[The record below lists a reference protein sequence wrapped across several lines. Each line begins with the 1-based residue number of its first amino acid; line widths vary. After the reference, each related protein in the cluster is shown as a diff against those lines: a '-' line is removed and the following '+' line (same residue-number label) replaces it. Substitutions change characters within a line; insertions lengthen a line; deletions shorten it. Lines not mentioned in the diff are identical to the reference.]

1 MGRERNNTFRKA
13 LRHLKSSQIDEK
25 LQLLSEIPTNNTTG
39 IYVIEPE
46 SIVQDPDIPGEVTR
60 EANFDQDALNN
71 GRDTTGLFDVDN
83 TTILTI
89 EPPGDTTYIL
99 GPMSAMWYAWGNF
112 STIGYIRQSDRRM
125 VDLGRITGQLGS
137 WNGSSNFTSYGQLS
151 LEQAVWFRDTPKLNG
166 ADNDTPNYR
175 AFYPGP
181 PSNAPDQYG
190 RYLCVITGTSKETT
204 VTPPPRRV
212 PPVMGNPN
220 DAGYPWGLPPEVA
233 DQRLRGGKTASPVGD
248 LAILLTAAGIVG
260 AAALAFK
267 AAVAAGGA
275 AALGAIASRLR
286 YLAKLRMDRGALNPF
301 GQTAVRSGAAGR
313 QRVDVYT
320 GRPYQGPRGDR
331 TGTQYGTTNQQTA
344 NTYTNPGA
352 LRGTPG
358 TGSQTN
364 PAGTLDKGTLPQRYL
379 DKYGS
384 RSVLGQKQVKT
395 SPSAARRTFGESID
409 LTKINDLSNE
419 FIEKLFSQYSDPY
432 KKVDELLLNIEK
444 YLKSKKSVSESNEA
458 FILSESKK
466 SILKNIKKPYVLPEQ
481 PKQKYKI
488 KLSHNNKNIN
498 VDLMKKAEVPSSF
511 KKAEDKMWG
520 KYEKEQNARMSQ
532 ERKNE
537 VLDHLGGSDHFWEF
551 MTETSRS
558 KNKDIQYTNF
568 DDKSEKVKG
577 KIVRKEE
584 LKGDHLVFLKDEK
597 TNEKKTMLQSEINEL
612 LAQENMPDEFKIF
625 FEQQNE
631 TERYDQDPLFKKVS
645 KRLKKEIDYPDKP
658 AKNGYPNDPP
668 PEMVNGMHP
677 DLVDGKKTMETK
689 KYDWRKELNEG
700 MTSSGMFFTTLPATG
715 DVNLAYPNFNTF
727 VNVSSSVSGSTLVI
741 TNSGVEGPGGVT
753 NGVGSYFDTSFYD
766 TLVFNVSISGNTILL
781 IEPYGLL
788 YTSSGTKSVNVSQ
801 SSSLQLFFLS
811 PALSNG
817 TVTISNLR
825 LQRRT
830 PLNVFVPL
838 DSPEATSFIR
848 TGSIMSN
855 LSPAERLQKLKEL
868 LASGD
873 EYVEKM
879 LGADFPGTG
888 AVPPGEYDPF
898 KQAPAGEAGD
908 TPGVEISNFD
918 TSKMEKDYGQIAGFD
933 ATYEMIKS
941 GQVPFMKPPAARQLL
956 LNPKY
961 QKLWDDDPGA
971 LKTIQRLAV

>member
-190 RYLCVITGTSKETT
+190 RYLCVITGTTKETT
-204 VTPPPRRV
+204 VSPPPRRV

-220 DAGYPWGLPPEVA
+220 DAGYPWGLLDKLGINPGTLGQLGA
-233 DQRLRGGKTASPVGD
+233 DLLRAFTDSSRFAGDFMFKGLPKGVDYLPNFTGAAQKGLAAALTGGKKWADVFGD
-248 LAILLTAAGIVG
+248 FGKTLAGKNYATQYFTPSLEKSLDYAKAGGTVVVMPSTPGVQGLKNWFGGGISRGFALGEVEKLVRTSDTIQSFNQGTTQIFNLANPNSMVELQKLAAQGAKTNTMLGKLGRAVPFVG
-260 AAALAFK
+260 AAA
-267 AAVAAGGA
+267 
-275 AALGAIASRLR
+275 AIADVGMRIQSGDYAGAVLGGVSAIPGPIGWAGLGLQVLYDTTAPQGIKN
-286 YLAKLRMDRGALNPF
+286 YLNKDLPKFYGLSNSIQIKGNFIIEQKEDEYLNSMRQALFELGVPKNRKEYAAQQGTLLSLMDVNPQLVSIIVIAL
-301 GQTAVRSGAAGR
+301 AGESFS
-313 QRVDVYT
+313 
-320 GRPYQGPRGDR
+320 PE
-331 TGTQYGTTNQQTA
+331 QQQWIK
-344 NTYTNPGA
+344 NNMIPMVEMFSA
-352 LRGTPG
+352 LRKIQASGENSG
-358 TGSQTN
+358 E
-364 PAGTLDKGTLPQRYL
+364 
-379 DKYGS
+379 
-384 RSVLGQKQVKT
+384 VK
-395 SPSAARRTFGESID
+395 
-409 LTKINDLSNE
+409 
-419 FIEKLFSQYSDPY
+419 
-432 KKVDELLLNIEK
+432 
-444 YLKSKKSVSESNEA
+444 EA
-458 FILSESKK
+458 FVLSQNRRRILHE
-466 SILKNIKKPYVLPEQ
+466 IKKPYILSEQ

-677 DLVDGKKTMETK
+677 DLVDGKKTADRFNRLDPQSAKSMPSTGNPHIDKKVKAATK
-689 KYDWRKELNEG
+689 K
-700 MTSSGMFFTTLPATG
+700 
-715 DVNLAYPNFNTF
+715 
-727 VNVSSSVSGSTLVI
+727 
-741 TNSGVEGPGGVT
+741 
-753 NGVGSYFDTSFYD
+753 
-766 TLVFNVSISGNTILL
+766 
-781 IEPYGLL
+781 
-788 YTSSGTKSVNVSQ
+788 
-801 SSSLQLFFLS
+801 
-811 PALSNG
+811 
-817 TVTISNLR
+817 
-825 LQRRT
+825 
-830 PLNVFVPL
+830 
-838 DSPEATSFIR
+838 
-848 TGSIMSN
+848 
-855 LSPAERLQKLKEL
+855 
-868 LASGD
+868 
-873 EYVEKM
+873 
-879 LGADFPGTG
+879 
-888 AVPPGEYDPF
+888 
-898 KQAPAGEAGD
+898 
-908 TPGVEISNFD
+908 
-918 TSKMEKDYGQIAGFD
+918 
-933 ATYEMIKS
+933 
-941 GQVPFMKPPAARQLL
+941 
-956 LNPKY
+956 PK
-961 QKLWDDDPGA
+961 
-971 LKTIQRLAV
+971 